1 MGLVYADIELI
12 NVVDMEMAKKSI
24 IDIEEIKRVSL
35 NVLVDSGAYM
45 MAINETI
52 QSQLELP
59 FVEKRKVQVADSRI
73 VEYDV
78 VGPVLVKFA
87 NRKATCN
94 AFVLPGDSEPLL
106 GAIPMEEM
114 PARLPY
120 MKIIEAGGDV
130 LIHPQRQAL
139 IVNPEHPNY
148 AVLKMK

>member
-1 MGLVYADIELI
+1 MLA
-12 NVVDMEMAKKSI
+12 
-24 IDIEEIKRVSL
+24 
-35 NVLVDSGAYM
+35 DSGAYM

-59 FVEKRKVQVADSRI
+59 FIEKRKVQLADSRV

-78 VGPVLVKFA
+78 VGPVNVKFK
-87 NRKATCN
+87 NRKAICS
-94 AFVLPGDSEPLL
+94 AFVLPGDNEPLL

-114 PARLPY
+114 
-120 MKIIEAGGDV
+120 DV
-130 LIHPQRQAL
+130 LIHPMRQEL

>member
-1 MGLVYADIELI
+1 MGLVYAEIELI
-12 NVVDMEMAKKSI
+12 NAG
-24 IDIEEIKRVSL
+24 DIELARRHYIGQEEIKQMKLSM
-35 NVLVDSGAYM
+35 LVDSVAYM

-59 FVEKRKVQVADSRI
+59 FVEKRKVQVADSRV

-78 VGPVLVKFA
+78 VGPVNVKFA

-114 PARLPY
+114 
-120 MKIIEAGGDV
+120 DV
-130 LIHPQRQAL
+130 LIHPLRQEL

>member
-12 NVVDMEMAKKSI
+12 NSEDVGLARKHI
-24 IDIEEIKRVSL
+24 IADEEIRRVHL
-35 NVLVDSGAYM
+35 NMLVDSGAYM

-59 FVEKRKVQVADSRI
+59 FIEKRKVQMADSRV

-78 VGPVLVKFA
+78 VGPVNVKFA
-87 NRKATCN
+87 NRKATCS

-114 PARLPY
+114 
-120 MKIIEAGGDV
+120 DV
-130 LIHPQRQAL
+130 LIHPLRQEL
-139 IVNPEHPNY
+139 VVNPEHPNY
-148 AVLKMK
+148 AV